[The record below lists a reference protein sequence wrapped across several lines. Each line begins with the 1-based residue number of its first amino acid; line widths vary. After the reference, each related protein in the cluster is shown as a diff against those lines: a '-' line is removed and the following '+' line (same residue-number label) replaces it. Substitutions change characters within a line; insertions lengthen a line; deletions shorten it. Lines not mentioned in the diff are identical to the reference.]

1 MQIGP
6 ITLTNTVS
14 GVVLGVLLILVGGL
28 AWLANGVYKTRTE
41 ARIAKEAAQHA
52 EVNTR
57 NVSNGF
63 AGTVT
68 TKLNTIVEQ
77 GQQNAQAIDDV
88 QKELTKHLAWHLEQ
102 ERSNG

>member
-1 MQIGP
+1 MNVGP

-28 AWLANGVYKTRTE
+28 VWLLNGVYKTRTE
-41 ARIAKEAAQHA
+41 ARVGREAAQHA

-63 AGTVT
+63 AKDVNLKLDNLIKT
-68 TKLNTIVEQ
+68 TDE
-77 GQQNAQAIDDV
+77 V
-88 QKELTKHLAWHLEQ
+88 QIALTKHLEWHLGQ
-102 ERSNG
+102 EKESINERRT